1 MTLKYLK
8 YFQKDCNKNQ
18 KKTLQKQISL
28 LSIDESGWKLVWSR
42 GNYTYLIDQ

>member
-18 KKTLQKQISL
+18 KNIAETNKFI
-28 LSIDESGWKLVWSR
+28 G
-42 GNYTYLIDQ
+42 Y